1 MRERVCKGRLD
12 GIQPAVAVRGAFAA
26 IGLIGVISTALPSQ
40 ARAERIYTRD
50 VVGNIC
56 RPTADAL
63 VEMGQAASYFADRYI
78 LGKGEKSFT
87 DETFTYCKIILKFKG
102 PKIAFNAN
110 WEADLATAERQ
121 RSVAIASILGER
133 CSKLGGSLS
142 KAKYQTRAYTTGSAS
157 FCEGNG
163 IVHFM
168 YSEYGDG
175 GGMHRLNIAEPKVPG
190 GDGGKDYYAF
200 LTTYGYVT
208 AEAKKTAQAEAEF
221 AAALSAQRRADA
233 IRLNWERPIKSQ
245 IGTRICRMDRDIQY
259 IGFVEQVS
267 PDNGKIQI
275 RIADAHYVAHSS
287 VRPGGFAP
295 SVIWANPDAW
305 DLCE

>member
-1 MRERVCKGRLD
+1 MRQGRLNLGQQRVTD
-12 GIQPAVAVRGAFAA
+12 SRGTIAA
-26 IGLIGVISTALPSQ
+26 IGLMTLMAAALPSP
-40 ARAERIYTRD
+40 ARAERVYTRD
-50 VVGNIC
+50 IVGNIC
-56 RPTADAL
+56 KPTADAL
-63 VEMGQAASYFADRYI
+63 VAMEQATSYFADRYI
-78 LGKGEKSFT
+78 GKGEKSFT
-87 DETFTYCKIILKFKG
+87 DDTFTYCKLILKFKG
-102 PKIAFNAN
+102 PKIAFNPN
-110 WEADLATAERQ
+110 WEADLAIEARQ
-121 RSVAIASILGER
+121 RSAAITSLLGDR

-142 KAKYQTRAYTTGSAS
+142 KEKYQTKAYTTGFAS

-175 GGMHRLNIAEPKVPG
+175 GGMHRLNIAEPKVSG
-190 GDGGKDYYAF
+190 ADGGKDYYAF
-200 LTTYGYVT
+200 LTTYGYVA

-221 AAALSAQRRADA
+221 AAAALSGQRRADA
-233 IRLNWERPIKSQ
+233 IRLNWERPIKRQ
-245 IGTRICRMDRDIQY
+245 IGTRICRMDRGIQY

-275 RIADAHYVAHSS
+275 RVADARYGDHSS